1 MKVDANG
8 VQIHY
13 EVAGESGPAVLLVHG
28 LGGNAG
34 QWHDVAASLSPSCR
48 VVLMDMRGHGE
59 SDKPAAVYSIKM
71 FSDDMAAVCRAA
83 GVERCVAVGAS
94 VAGAAVVQ
102 FAADHPDLA
111 RGIVPVGGTVA
122 LPQAGRDRM
131 NQRAAEVESKGM
143 AAVADAVCA
152 ASLGPATHAS
162 NPSQVNALKALLL
175 SNDPKAYAAGARA
188 VALTDVSAAL
198 PRVKCPAMIVFGA
211 DEKVAPL
218 GAQSA
223 LKKGLPHA
231 TLRVIPA
238 AGHLAF
244 IEQPALF
251 VAALLEFL
259 AALP

>member
-1 MKVDANG
+1 MKADASG

-13 EVAGESGPAVLLVHG
+13 EVAGESGPALLLVHG

-34 QWHDVAASLSPSCR
+34 QWRDVAASLAPSCR
-48 VVLMDMRGHGE
+48 VVLMDLRGHGQ
-59 SDKPAAVYSIKM
+59 SDKPASGYSIRA

-111 RGIVPVGGTVA
+111 RGIVPVGGSVA
-122 LPQAGRDRM
+122 LPPAGRDRM
-131 NQRAAEVESKGM
+131 NQRAADVEAKGM

-152 ASLGPATHAS
+152 AALGPTTHAS
-162 NPSQVNALKALLL
+162 NPSLVGSLKALLL
-175 SNDPKAYAAGARA
+175 SNDPRAYAAGARA
-188 VALTDVSAAL
+188 VASTDVSAAL
-198 PRVKCPAMIVFGA
+198 PRVNCPALIVFGA
-211 DEKVAPL
+211 EEKVAPL
-218 GAQSA
+218 PAQAA
-223 LKKGLPHA
+223 LRKGIPHA
-231 TLRVIPA
+231 TLRVIPG

-244 IEQPALF
+244 LEQPALF

-259 AALP
+259 VSLP